1 MKNINRQN
9 LKNLWN
15 EWKILIDK
23 IVPQNN
29 KYYTLTNG
37 INNELAQKQK
47 VIKAD
52 IVIPNELIEF
62 YKIYNVKSNS
72 IFSVF
77 SSFTSVYVC
86 LSCPTTYTSSAFIVP
101 C

>member
-77 SSFTSVYVC
+77 SFTINEMWYEII
-86 LSCPTTYTSSAFIVP
+86 PFENIKKD
-101 C
+101 